1 MQLLECKKIKE
12 IELLNL
18 KKLIPDKNIKLVIIQ
33 IGDYPENEIY
43 LNSKKKLA
51 ALLNVEIIE
60 YKYEESTSKEEI
72 ISKIKECNNNKQV
85 TAIMIQKPIL
95 KKFDYQ
101 ELVDYID
108 PVKDVDGTTTYNQE
122 NITIIPPT
130 VRAILLLLTKYNI
143 DLINKQITI
152 IGKSNL
158 VGLPLYKLLKAN
170 YNVILC
176 DSKTSNIKNIIKL
189 SDIIISA
196 IGKANYFTKDYF
208 KDNQIVIDVGTNYLN
223 GKLVGDVDINNIDSN
238 ILVTPVPGGI
248 GLLTP
253 ICLFL
258 NLLDMS
264 DKS

>member
-12 IELLNL
+12 IELSNL
-18 KKLIPDKNIKLVIIQ
+18 KKLIPNKNIKLVIIQ
-33 IGDYPENEIY
+33 IGDYPENKIY

-51 ALLNVEIIE
+51 TLLNVEIIE

-122 NITIIPPT
+122 NITIIPST

-143 DLINKQITI
+143 DLIREQE
-152 IGKSNL
+152 L
-158 VGLPLYKLLKAN
+158 
-170 YNVILC
+170 
-176 DSKTSNIKNIIKL
+176 
-189 SDIIISA
+189 
-196 IGKANYFTKDYF
+196 
-208 KDNQIVIDVGTNYLN
+208 
-223 GKLVGDVDINNIDSN
+223 INWE
-238 ILVTPVPGGI
+238 
-248 GLLTP
+248 
-253 ICLFL
+253 
-258 NLLDMS
+258 
-264 DKS
+264 